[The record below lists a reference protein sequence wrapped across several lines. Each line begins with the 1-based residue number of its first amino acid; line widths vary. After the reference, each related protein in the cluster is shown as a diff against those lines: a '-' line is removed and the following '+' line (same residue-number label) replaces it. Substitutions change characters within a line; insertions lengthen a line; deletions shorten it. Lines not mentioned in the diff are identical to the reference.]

1 MVLRVFQIPVAVAVG
16 VLALVPSPAWAAAPV
31 AACFSSCMKPYAPTS
46 DDYFPFADHVKACR
60 DRCDAATLDAMRAD
74 GSYAAYAS
82 CERAPLDKADFR
94 ALRAANASWQSQFN
108 VFLWDVRNVFPDRV
122 LTGITVRTQDM
133 NLIDVDLE
141 AVGVIPP
148 GATGTFVIPDFFDGY
163 PAVRYATKVT
173 SVTACRIK

>member
-1 MVLRVFQIPVAVAVG
+1 MPIRPSL
-16 VLALVPSPAWAAAPV
+16 VLAALAAALPLAGPARAAAPV
-31 AACFSSCMKPYAPTS
+31 PACFSTCMKPYAPTS

-74 GSYAAYAS
+74 GSYPAYAS
-82 CERAPLDKADFR
+82 CTRQTLDKADFR
-94 ALRAANASWQSQFN
+94 ALRAANPSWQSQFN

-148 GATGTFVIPDFFDGY
+148 GASGTFVIPDFFDGY

-173 SVTACRIK
+173 SVTACKIR